1 VASRCIIASRDRP
14 RPNWINKELPSVP
27 VALTPM
33 DALAHRVEALI
44 ALLDHA
50 EEPYWKL
57 WMERALVLLDDNRLA
72 GVSRVLAA
80 YGGQDTFSDLVLSP
94 QLADSAPHRFSALN
108 EQLEELRSSIFELA
122 NIVSSGTASL

>member
-1 VASRCIIASRDRP
+1 MS
-14 RPNWINKELPSVP
+14 

-33 DALAHRVEALI
+33 DELAHRVEELI

-50 EEPYWKL
+50 REPYWKL
-57 WMERALVLLDDNRLA
+57 WMERALVMLDDNRLA

-80 YGGQDTFSDLVLSP
+80 YGGEDTFSDLVLSP
-94 QLADSAPHRFSALN
+94 DLADRAPHKFSAQN
-108 EQLEELRSSIFELA
+108 ERLVELRDSIFELA